1 MVKRIRRIKDDTY
14 VSSLGEHI
22 DAGDISKIRNQ
33 KKEEQSFWRGT
44 EAENYGG
51 VEIILFGT

>member
-1 MVKRIRRIKDDTY
+1 MTY

-33 KKEEQSFWRGT
+33 KKEEQKFLEGNRSRKLWRGRNNT
-44 EAENYGG
+44 VWDMINMWY
-51 VEIILFGT
+51 